1 MYDGKNIKQHIINFA
16 IICTIVAWAF
26 FLIDAL
32 RNPSDY
38 KNIGIAMRFL
48 IWFIDLVKKIVTLI
62 LF

>member
-1 MYDGKNIKQHIINFA
+1 MTGKILNSISLII
-16 IICTIVAWAF
+16 AWAF

>member
-16 IICTIVAWAF
+16 IICTIIAWAF

-48 IWFIDLVKKIVTLI
+48 IWFID
-62 LF
+62 